1 MRRKFRSESS
11 LITRVPR
18 GPPPRPL
25 DGRGMDTPP
34 GIHALSP
41 ASEMPAWIQAQ
52 SWDPDPGPPSAAGA
66 VSPLGTGGSL
76 RVSCDKASFVPVTK
90 HPRLGALT
98 LSWDYERRPGS
109 SAQTVWTGQVRTP
122 GPQGVDGV
130 GGVPVSAR
138 ASRPCQGIPSSP
150 GTGAPHVPQ
159 LRDSLRPLCG
169 WGSWGEAAPHT
180 HSTPTGPWVQP
191 VRGQGGSGVGGA
203 NRCSEACEMEKAG
216 SPPRRVFWQLNSAQL
231 RAWGPRAGSR
241 ATCRAAT
248 STQSLWNRKS
258 TQRISAKQALIP
270 RPTSPA
276 GKVHREKF
284 HPPSRLPCPLTC
296 AITQGDCKALTHSW
310 SGHGLH
316 TGGCWVHRQ

>member
-1 MRRKFRSESS
+1 MSFNNPDFWMRRKFRSESS
-11 LITRVPR
+11 LITRVPG

-122 GPQGVDGV
+122 GPQRVDG
-130 GGVPVSAR
+130 GGEGSL
-138 ASRPCQGIPSSP
+138 SP
-150 GTGAPHVPQ
+150 PP
-159 LRDSLRPLCG
+159 RLCG
-169 WGSWGEAAPHT
+169 
-180 HSTPTGPWVQP
+180 
-191 VRGQGGSGVGGA
+191 QG
-203 NRCSEACEMEKAG
+203 
-216 SPPRRVFWQLNSAQL
+216 RR
-231 RAWGPRAGSR
+231 
-241 ATCRAAT
+241 
-248 STQSLWNRKS
+248 
-258 TQRISAKQALIP
+258 
-270 RPTSPA
+270 
-276 GKVHREKF
+276 
-284 HPPSRLPCPLTC
+284 
-296 AITQGDCKALTHSW
+296 
-310 SGHGLH
+310 
-316 TGGCWVHRQ
+316 